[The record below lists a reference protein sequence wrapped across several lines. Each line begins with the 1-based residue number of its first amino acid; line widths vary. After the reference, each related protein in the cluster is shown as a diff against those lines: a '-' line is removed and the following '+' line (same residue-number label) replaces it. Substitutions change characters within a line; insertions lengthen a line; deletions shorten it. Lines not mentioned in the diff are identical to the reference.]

1 MKKLLLIF
9 ILMPFI
15 LNAQYT
21 KRELKQ
27 KDKWVDRL
35 GLRIVNRGIDFGETF
50 VFYVKREL
58 SQSSGEKITELIFN
72 RTDDIDWDFVISD
85 FENAMF
91 LKGLDV
97 GSYEFKEIVEGS
109 KNNSLKEGNL
119 IVNGRYL
126 FEFDSARGNSKKSTM
141 RKISIKDVENKL
153 KVVATIVF
161 RDVVSKVKFG
171 SAATFTLNHAILIE
185 HIIEE
190 FIKSGK

>member
-1 MKKLLLIF
+1 MKKLLLFFTI
-9 ILMPFI
+9 IPFV

-27 KDKWVDRL
+27 KEKWVDRL
-35 GLRIVNRGIDFGETF
+35 ELRIVNRGVDFGETF
-50 VFYVKREL
+50 VFYVEREL
-58 SQSSGEKITELIFN
+58 SESTGEKIAEIIFN
-72 RTDDIDWDFVISD
+72 RTDDIDWDFVISE

-97 GSYEFKEIVEGS
+97 GSYELKEIEKGS
-109 KNNSLKEGNL
+109 KNNSLKAGNL

-126 FEFDSARGNSKKSTM
+126 FEFDSGLGNSRKSTM
-141 RKISIKDVENKL
+141 RKISVKDVENKL

-161 RDVVSKVKFG
+161 RNIVSKVAVG
-171 SAATFTLNHAILIE
+171 RAGTFTLNQTILIE